1 MVSLVFYMLRGY
13 VRWLTDR
20 FLGLPLE
27 RLDLGLELV
36 DGVAVLVLRS
46 LAFFQLHTNT
56 DDKRPQ
62 RFNPIV
68 QRSL

>member
-36 DGVAVLVLRS
+36 DGVAVLVVRS
-46 LAFFQLHTNT
+46 LALFQL
-56 DDKRPQ
+56 
-62 RFNPIV
+62 
-68 QRSL
+68 S